1 MINYKLLSSKEYKL
15 LLAENNNLKAKL
27 LDAKELVQNLIDDK
41 LDFDFSSLNSNK
53 NILTDTLENLTE
65 KLKKIQK
72 EQIQRKWIADGLSIF
87 SEIQKK
93 HADDLDGYVN
103 KFNAALVK
111 MLNVNHSCIYLAS
124 EKTNSN
130 SLELAASHAF
140 NRKKFDRKN
149 VLIGDGLLGQCLLEK
164 ETLYI
169 KNIPENYIS
178 ISSGLGE
185 ASPNCLLIVPA
196 KVLSEVFAVIEIARF
211 DELQTYEIE
220 FAEKIAETFAY
231 TIKNIKST
239 ENTLN
244 LLKESQI
251 LTEDLKST
259 EEEMRQNLEELTAT
273 QDEMIRKQNEIDV
286 KSSLLSLTIDTIPYP
301 IFIKNNLGFY
311 TLVNKAQSEFLGLK
325 KDQIINKKD
334 DDFVNDKT
342 DLENIHKTDK
352 EVIDTQKELELPL
365 QYVTLH
371 NGKKHILKT
380 KKIPFVD
387 SFSNETLILG
397 ISIDVTEKKSAE
409 KRLQNDKN
417 ITVNNLAIDV
427 AGRQRMLS
435 QKIAFLAELVVKN
448 KLEKIP
454 NLKNALTLF
463 EHSLTILKNGG
474 VPNDM
479 SSELEINKA
488 DDELL
493 PFIQNVDAIWKEIK
507 MAANEIINAKNEN
520 TNSSEIVENSIQF
533 IENNVD
539 SLLQLSD
546 KLMKKYSQI
555 SKNNIVNFDN

>member
-15 LLAENNNLKAKL
+15 LLEENNNLKAKL
-27 LDAKELVQNLIDDK
+27 LDADNLVQNLIHDK
-41 LDFDFSSLNSNK
+41 LDFDFSTIKSKQNKLANS
-53 NILTDTLENLTE
+53 LENLTE
-65 KLKKIQK
+65 KLKKIHH
-72 EQIQRKWIADGLSIF
+72 EQFQRKWLADGISLF

-93 HADDLDGYVN
+93 HAHDFDSFLKN
-103 KFNAALVK
+103 FNDALVK
-111 MLNVNHSCIYLAS
+111 TLKINHSCIYITS

-140 NRKKFDRKN
+140 NHKKFDRKN
-149 VLIGDGLLGQCLLEK
+149 VLIGDGLLGQCFLEK
-164 ETLYI
+164 KTLYI
-169 KNIPENYIS
+169 KDLPENYIT
-178 ISSGLGE
+178 ITSGLGE
-185 ASPNCLLIVPA
+185 ASPTCLLIVPA
-196 KVLSEVFAVIEIARF
+196 KVLDEVFAVIEIARL
-211 DELQTYEIE
+211 DNLKTYEIE
-220 FAEKIAETFAY
+220 FVEKISETFAY
-231 TIKNIKST
+231 TIKNLKSS
-239 ENTLN
+239 ERTLN

-259 EEEMRQNLEELTAT
+259 EEEVRQNLEELTAT
-273 QDEMIRKQNEIDV
+273 QEEMIRKQNEIDV
-286 KSSLLSLTIDTIPYP
+286 KSSLLSITIDTIPYP

-311 TLVNKAQSEFLGLK
+311 TLVNKAQAEFLGLK

-334 DDFVNDKT
+334 DDFVKDIA

-352 EVIDTQKELELPL
+352 EVIDTQKEVELPL
-365 QYVTLH
+365 QYITLH

-387 SFSNETLILG
+387 MISNETLILG
-397 ISIDVTEKKSAE
+397 ISIDVTEKISTE
-409 KRLQNDKN
+409 KRQQNEKN
-417 ITVNNLAIDV
+417 ITINNLAIDV

-463 EHSLTILKNGG
+463 EHSLAILKNGG
-474 VPNDM
+474 VPNEM

-493 PFIQNVDAIWKEIK
+493 PFIQNVEAVWKEIK
-507 MAANEIINAKNEN
+507 MAANEIIDIKNEN
-520 TNSSEIVENSIQF
+520 TNSSEAVENSIEF

-539 SLLQLSD
+539 SLLQHSD
-546 KLMKKYSQI
+546 KLMKKYSQV